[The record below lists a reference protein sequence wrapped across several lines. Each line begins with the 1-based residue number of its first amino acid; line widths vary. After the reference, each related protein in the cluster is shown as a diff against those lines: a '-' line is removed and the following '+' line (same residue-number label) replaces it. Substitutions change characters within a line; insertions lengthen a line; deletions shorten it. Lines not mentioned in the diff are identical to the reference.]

1 MGVGIWG
8 DAKNRSLFGAI
19 GFLLGSLA
27 SRVNAID
34 PYGILRYFVGK
45 LLMTFGLELA
55 ATGLVVC
62 AA

>member
-1 MGVGIWG
+1 MQKPIAFGG
-8 DAKNRSLFGAI
+8 RSVFVW
-19 GFLLGSLA
+19 SLA

>member
-1 MGVGIWG
+1 MRKTDRFW
-8 DAKNRSLFGAI
+8 GAI
-19 GFLLGSLA
+19 GFCLGPLA

>member
-1 MGVGIWG
+1 MYAKTDRFWG
-8 DAKNRSLFGAI
+8 RSVF
-19 GFLLGSLA
+19 FGSLA

-34 PYGILRYFVGK
+34 PYGIFRYFIGK

-55 ATGLVVC
+55 AMGLAVC